1 MRCSSGTDQVGKEA
15 EGRWLDAGSSE
26 PMCSCVLT
34 PLTSSFA
41 VVCSDFSLCAQ
52 AFACVLKLPKR
63 LPMCAKSNSQHK
75 DSHPALVGKQS
86 NPPREETSSPEC
98 SVLAFLGILWVTC
111 KCSRPA
117 VSRVTEVLARAPAG
131 THGGPSCCPAQGLF
145 SPEATV
151 SPPCNAIPCDPHRT
165 RDLHHESM
173 SL

>member
-15 EGRWLDAGSSE
+15 EGRWLDAGFSE

-75 DSHPALVGKQS
+75 DSHLALLGKQS
-86 NPPREETSSPEC
+86 NPPQEETSSP
-98 SVLAFLGILWVTC
+98 VRLG
-111 KCSRPA
+111 
-117 VSRVTEVLARAPAG
+117 EF
-131 THGGPSCCPAQGLF
+131 GPKG
-145 SPEATV
+145 
-151 SPPCNAIPCDPHRT
+151 
-165 RDLHHESM
+165 
-173 SL
+173 